1 MIVSARAGREGADQ
15 AEQTG
20 SEQTMLENAVAK
32 SSLIEDRL
40 KSSSSSRQ
48 YSLVILYPV
57 VIHYSISYKET

>member
-1 MIVSARAGREGADQ
+1 
-15 AEQTG
+15 
-20 SEQTMLENAVAK
+20 MLENAVAK

-48 YSLVILYPV
+48 YSLVLLYPV

>member
-20 SEQTMLENAVAK
+20 SEQTMLKNAVAK

-40 KSSSSSRQ
+40 KSSSSRQ

-57 VIHYSISYKET
+57 VIHYAISYKEM